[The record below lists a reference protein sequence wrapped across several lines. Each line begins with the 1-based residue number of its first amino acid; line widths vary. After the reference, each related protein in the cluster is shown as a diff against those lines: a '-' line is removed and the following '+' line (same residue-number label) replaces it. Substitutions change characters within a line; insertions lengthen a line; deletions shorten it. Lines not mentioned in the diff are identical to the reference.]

1 MGDGKLVV
9 VRFTKDLAMEKP
21 NEEVPVLFKSMASIL
36 IGVTVIFFSLGLAFL
51 VFAILFFW
59 H

>member
-1 MGDGKLVV
+1 MV
-9 VRFTKDLAMEKP
+9 VRYTKDLAMEKP
-21 NEEVPVLFKSMASIL
+21 NEEVPVVLKSMAAIL

-51 VFAILFFW
+51 VFAMLFFW